1 MDISIMEN
9 VLYRRRIFRGEI
21 TSVWGT
27 VRLKDYMCVC
37 VCVCADRE
45 REGKEKRLNN
55 GSPL

>member
-1 MDISIMEN
+1 MEN

-37 VCVCADRE
+37 VCVCAERE